1 MVGDGAATI
10 RGPRVVVRLQVLQL
24 DEIGPCLDGA
34 LAALKQQFRSTA
46 QELRCDSC
54 FMSGSETDVLQNDPA
69 RLVWSLL
76 RVEAALARAAVLPG
90 LEELTLAHWG
100 LPASACNSFTSTFIL
115 LLTRLG
121 ISRLVVHECF
131 LDGGSGTWLVERLST
146 IGLKSLMWRGETA
159 LTSPPVE
166 VSRHTQHTVV
176 APNWRGS
183 RSRGKAIHRGAA
195 HLQPSFPAA
204 EVPGSRADCARLW
217 AGLRRG
223 KSRVRT
229 YGLCICIPQ
238 VIRTIH
244 NAREYARVSVCT
256 HVRGY
261 GVLRTDGNGNGKP
274 RKTRNGIEIATD
286 YGCALHD
293 PAALKGNSERL

>member
-24 DEIGPCLDGA
+24 DEISPCLDGA

-46 QELRCDSC
+46 QEMRCDSC
-54 FMSGSETDVLQNDPA
+54 FMSGSETDVLKNDPA

-100 LPASACNSFTSTFIL
+100 LPASACNSFTSSFIL

-146 IGLKSLMWRGETA
+146 IGLKSLMWRGETT

-166 VSRHTQHTVV
+166 VSRHTQHTLA

-183 RSRGKAIHRGAA
+183 LSRGKAINGAA

-204 EVPGSRADCARLW
+204 EVPGSRADCTRLH
-217 AGLRRG
+217 AAVRRG

-229 YGLCICIPQ
+229 VGYYVLLRHGIQ
-238 VIRTIH
+238 
-244 NAREYARVSVCT
+244 SV
-256 HVRGY
+256 HKSLGQ
-261 GVLRTDGNGNGKP
+261 
-274 RKTRNGIEIATD
+274 
-286 YGCALHD
+286 
-293 PAALKGNSERL
+293 